1 MAFDLLFGKTRRS
14 WSRSSELIT
23 PPDLPALTAT
33 PSRATEA
40 ARLARAF
47 DRSVTIRPRGTGAV
61 VTKKW
66 KWG

>member
-14 WSRSSELIT
+14 WSRSSELTSAIDIPVLAT
-23 PPDLPALTAT
+23 T
-33 PSRATEA
+33 PSKAAEA

-47 DRSVTIRPRGTGAV
+47 DRSVAIRPRGEGVV